1 MSGNPK
7 VVTKTSGDGIS
18 YQTLD
23 TGSSVTFSYKDCS
36 EHTNLGGIGGFD
48 VHHVYLTCEELKN
61 NLLPA
66 EANPREP
73 SHSAVVE
80 QMQHT
85 LVNEP
90 EKFVRWNNGIT
101 VVCQSVSQDKSNS
114 EVTID
119 FSDADEGIC
128 NGGHTYFAIATA
140 GGTLDNAG
148 VQLEVI
154 EVPNSM
160 SSQNRQE
167 EIVEIARKRNNINN
181 LDEHSISDFLD
192 LYDVFKN
199 AMDDTGV
206 VEWHENDSKAYDY
219 AIGAKDLVRIL
230 AALDPNRFHHGILK
244 PNNTTHSKT
253 ATAKGSIHSNWFDG
267 AMEARTKGGDPPMH
281 YMAVLIED
289 MFEIKDMISYSL
301 KHESFSSGIKRS
313 NFFKENIGGKNA
325 TVRDLHHGRYDGKD
339 GYKLKKALEL
349 MILGAFRSDI
359 FIEFDQSHDPR
370 YVGWVETPHEL
381 WDDEKERVLDELE
394 TRYKS
399 VNSSFRDMKNKSISY
414 ETELFEWGRNPSWP
428 NPPAKILYDI
438 DSYDE
443 FASVDDVADATHWLD
458 PGDKGLVEKKKVAPP
473 SDAPLYE
480 SV

>member
-1 MSGNPK
+1 MSKNPNII
-7 VVTKTSGDGIS
+7 TKTSGDGIS

-23 TGSSVTFSYKDCS
+23 TGSSVTFSYEDCS
-36 EHTNLGGIGGFD
+36 EHSNLDSIGGFD
-48 VHHVYLTCEELKN
+48 VHHVYLNCEELKN
-61 NLLPA
+61 KLLPA

-80 QMQHT
+80 QMQRT
-85 LVNEP
+85 LVNDP

-101 VVCQSVSQDKSNS
+101 VVCESVSQNGSNS
-114 EVTID
+114 EVTIK

-128 NGGHTYFAIATA
+128 NGGHTYFSIVTS
-140 GGTLDNAG
+140 GGTLDDAG

-154 EVPNSM
+154 EVPDSL
-160 SSQNRQE
+160 STQDRQE

-192 LYDVFKN
+192 LYEVFKQP
-199 AMDDTGV
+199 MDDPRV
-206 VEWHENDSKAYDY
+206 VEWHENDSKSHDY

-244 PNNTTHSKT
+244 PNNRTHAKT
-253 ATAKGSIHSNWFDG
+253 ATAKGSIHSTWFDG

-281 YMAVLIED
+281 YMAVLID
-289 MFEIKDMISYSL
+289 DIFEIRDMLSYSL
-301 KHESFSSGIKRS
+301 KNESFSSGIKRS

-325 TVRDLHHGRYDGKD
+325 TIRDLHHGKYDGDD
-339 GYKLKKALEL
+339 GFKLKKALEL
-349 MILGAFRSDI
+349 MILGAFRSNI
-359 FIEFDQSHDPR
+359 YMELDQSHSPR
-370 YVGWVETPHEL
+370 YIGWVEPPSEL

-414 ETELFEWGRNPSWP
+414 ETDLFEWGRNPSWP
-428 NPPAKILYDI
+428 NPPAQILYDI
-438 DSYDE
+438 DTYQK
-443 FASVDDVADATHWLD
+443 FISVDSTSDATHWLD
-458 PGDKGLVEKKKVAPP
+458 PGGKGLVDKKDEPP
-473 SDAPLYE
+473 QKTAPLYK
-480 SV
+480 SA